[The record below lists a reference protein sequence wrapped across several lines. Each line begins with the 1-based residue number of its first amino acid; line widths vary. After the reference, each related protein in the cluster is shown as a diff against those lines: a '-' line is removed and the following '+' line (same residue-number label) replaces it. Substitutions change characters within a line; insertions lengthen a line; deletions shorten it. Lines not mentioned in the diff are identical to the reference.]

1 MPEKLTFKE
10 LVSVEK
16 LNRVGEDLKHGVV
29 VFDEARCKGCTLC
42 EIACF
47 TAVIYD
53 SKSKRPKMKKG
64 AEALCVACG
73 ACTAI
78 CPEDAIE
85 ITEFLEFYKY
95 FRWLDRDEPQPPR
108 RF

>member
-1 MPEKLTFKE
+1 MPEKLTLKE
-10 LVSVEK
+10 FFCVEK
-16 LNRVGEDLKHGVV
+16 LNLPGKDLKNGAV
-29 VFDEARCKGCTLC
+29 VFDEAKCKGCLLC
-42 EIACF
+42 EKACF
-47 TAVIYD
+47 TGVIFD
-53 SKSKRPKMKKG
+53 SKSKSPKMKKG
-64 AEALCVACG
+64 AEALCVSCG

-95 FRWLDRDEPQPPR
+95 FRWLDRDTPQPPR

>member
-1 MPEKLTFKE
+1 MPEKLTLKE

-16 LNRVGEDLKHGVV
+16 LNLVGKDLKHGAV
-29 VFDEARCKGCTLC
+29 VFDEAKCKGCTLC

-53 SKSKRPKMKKG
+53 SKSKSPKMKKG

-78 CPEDAIE
+78 CPEGAIE
-85 ITEFLEFYKY
+85 ISEFLEFYKY